1 LDFGPA
7 YYKDKVVFASTRRK
21 SGMIVRNY
29 NWTGQPFWDMYVT
42 DTNGVQLQNMKS
54 FNKGMNG
61 KLHDGPASF
70 SKDGNAIAFTRN
82 NYKDKTKDK
91 VVELQIF
98 LSNYADGKWSK
109 PASFS
114 HNSPEYSVGQPCLSA
129 DGKTMYFTSDKAGGY
144 GGADLYRTSRD
155 INGKWGLA
163 ENLGDKINTEG
174 DEMFPFF
181 HESKG
186 ILYFSSN
193 GRFGLGGL
201 DIFTSNYNGTGF
213 EPAVNAG
220 YPLNSQFNDYGIIA
234 NDPMNRGY
242 FTSDRNGDDDIYST
256 EIHKHDGRLD
266 MLVIAPT
273 NVVSERKVRET
284 FPLRN
289 YVFFNQGSTEIP
301 DRYVLLTKD
310 QVKDFKEDQLEVYAP
325 RTLSGRSD
333 RQMTV
338 YYNILNIVGDRMGK
352 NPKASIHLAGSSLKG
367 KEDGKLMANVVKN
380 YLVNVFSIN
389 PNRISVEGLDKPV
402 IPSEQPGGVNELD
415 LLREGDQRVSIGSSS
430 AAMLMEFQSGP
441 AAPLKPVEIVAVQED
456 PIESFVQVQLS
467 HNVQAINSWT
477 LEIKDDK
484 GTVQNFGPYTRE
496 SIRIPGK
503 TILGTKQE
511 GVYKVSMTAQTKNN
525 ELIKLDTTVH
535 MVLWSPPV
543 SEEITR
549 FSIIYEFNDY
559 KAIKIYEK
567 YLTDVVV
574 PKITPGGSVII
585 HGYTDIIGNDIHNQ
599 NLSDSRAHDVET
611 ILLKGLKK
619 LGTENVKIE
628 VYGYGEDIN
637 SAPFNN
643 KYPEERFYN
652 RTVIIDIIPERTKIV
667 QK

>member
-1 LDFGPA
+1 
-7 YYKDKVVFASTRRK
+7 
-21 SGMIVRNY
+21 
-29 NWTGQPFWDMYVT
+29 
-42 DTNGVQLQNMKS
+42 
-54 FNKGMNG
+54 
-61 KLHDGPASF
+61 
-70 SKDGNAIAFTRN
+70 
-82 NYKDKTKDK
+82 
-91 VVELQIF
+91 
-98 LSNYADGKWSK
+98 
-109 PASFS
+109 
-114 HNSPEYSVGQPCLSA
+114 
-129 DGKTMYFTSDKAGGY
+129 
-144 GGADLYRTSRD
+144 
-155 INGKWGLA
+155 
-163 ENLGDKINTEG
+163 
-174 DEMFPFF
+174 
-181 HESKG
+181 
-186 ILYFSSN
+186 
-193 GRFGLGGL
+193 
-201 DIFTSNYNGTGF
+201 
-213 EPAVNAG
+213 
-220 YPLNSQFNDYGIIA
+220 
-234 NDPMNRGY
+234 
-242 FTSDRNGDDDIYST
+242 
-256 EIHKHDGRLD
+256 
-266 MLVIAPT
+266 
-273 NVVSERKVRET
+273 
-284 FPLRN
+284 
-289 YVFFNQGSTEIP
+289 
-301 DRYVLLTKD
+301 
-310 QVKDFKEDQLEVYAP
+310 
-325 RTLSGRSD
+325 
-333 RQMTV
+333 
-338 YYNILNIVGDRMGK
+338 
-352 NPKASIHLAGSSLKG
+352 
-367 KEDGKLMANVVKN
+367 
-380 YLVNVFSIN
+380 
-389 PNRISVEGLDKPV
+389 VEGLDKPV

-456 PIESFVQVQLS
+456 PIESYVQVQLS